1 MRKPAAFF
9 FLLILLFAGAAEAQK
24 KPAAARVSD
33 PSADRIQ
40 KLLESGQAAEAE
52 AAARKWVARQPQS
65 APGWNLL
72 GVALIQ
78 QQKFED
84 AESAFTR
91 SAKLDPKALIPRQN
105 LARLYLSRGE
115 KRQALSQLNA
125 AQQLG
130 TLDEDLALFYARE
143 LLSSGD
149 RSKAVDLLGPV
160 AQHGESVQAMMM
172 LAGLEFEG
180 GEAHNAAAILEKAL
194 IKAPNSEEVLYRFA
208 QSTLASGAPRKALFA
223 LMSVTRMNSH
233 FGDYF
238 YLLGVTWMQMGD
250 MGEAIPALKR
260 ATELEPNKALP
271 YVGLGLAMNGERNY
285 AGAKAALEQALTL
298 EPENKEAMAAMAE
311 ALDGLGESEKA
322 QELAQTVYQRDAR
335 NLTANV
341 VLGTVLMGKGQLQ
354 QSLAALQRAESIDPG
369 SSKVQYLLS
378 RVYSRLNQPQEAKR
392 HLELYQQAQKDF
404 EQKLMQLRGVKSS
417 GGMKR

>member
-1 MRKPAAFF
+1 MREPAALF
-9 FLLILLFAGAAEAQK
+9 FLLILLLAGVSAAQK
-24 KPAAARVSD
+24 KPAVAKASS

-52 AAARKWVARQPQS
+52 AAARKWVTRQPES

-78 QQKFED
+78 QQKLEE
-84 AESAFTR
+84 AESAFTK

-105 LARLYLSRGE
+105 LARLYLSRGQ
-115 KRQALSQLNA
+115 KQQALSQLKA

-130 TLDEDLALFYARE
+130 ALDEDLALFYARE
-143 LLSSGD
+143 LLASGD
-149 RSKAVDLLGPV
+149 KSTAIELLGPV
-160 AQHGESVQAMMM
+160 AQHGESVQAMLM

-180 GEAHNAAAILEKAL
+180 GEAHKAASILEKAL
-194 IKAPNSEEVLYRFA
+194 VKAPNSEEVLYRFA
-208 QSTLASGAPRKALFA
+208 QSTLASGAPTKALFA

-233 FGDYF
+233 FADYF
-238 YLLGVTWMQMGD
+238 YLLGVAWMQIGEMA
-250 MGEAIPALKR
+250 EAIPALTR

-271 YVGLGLAMNGERNY
+271 YVGLGLAMNNERNY

-311 ALDGLGESEKA
+311 ALDGLGQSEKA
-322 QELAQTVYQRDAR
+322 QELAQTVTQRDAN

-341 VLGTVLMGKGQLQ
+341 VLGTVLMNKGQLQ
-354 QSLAALQRAESIDPG
+354 ESLAALKRAESSDPG

-378 RVYSRLNQPQEAKR
+378 RIYSRLNQPQEAKR
-392 HLELYQQAQKDF
+392 HLEMYQQAQKDF
-404 EQKLMQLRGVKSS
+404 EEKLKQLRGVKSS
-417 GGMKR
+417 GGMKP